1 MRESVQESE
10 HDKYKYNHFIF
21 ITMLV
26 LWGVFTISPL
36 ISYYFSLVV
45 LAFSPQIK
53 AITRKSLGL
62 LIVLSGTVYI
72 ASRDYNSA
80 TGDDITYVYY
90 PAYRAIFYGSDYFTA
105 FGGGFEFVLSSL
117 LKLLAIS
124 FDKPVDK
131 DIFTTIFVFLPYLIY
146 YIWLE
151 KFGLEYVHKDKKNL
165 CTSASLGIMGLLTLS
180 IQLRQGLATPILLLA
195 ISYYSRSKIKS
206 IFFTALSICTH
217 LTSIPILFII
227 NMFKGDSTK
236 NKTIALIFI
245 IVLVLAFQFIAGA
258 IVSGNLLGSASFK
271 FQYYTGD
278 DQLEGVR
285 ILSFFFALVIM
296 MIAGIFFFDTN
307 KELRKW
313 KSLII
318 WGGAA
323 YFVLLPI
330 PLASDRL
337 FMIMSV
343 FMMGYLLFLSFSRV
357 SNLFR
362 LLLVAY
368 FIYKFLMNGP
378 LMTVFGGFGDYTLWT
393 NYDWIGDYPL
403 YFWIK

>member
-1 MRESVQESE
+1 
-10 HDKYKYNHFIF
+10 
-21 ITMLV
+21 MLV

-36 ISYYFSLVV
+36 ISYYLSLVV

-53 AITRKSLGL
+53 AITRKLLGL

-72 ASRDYNSA
+72 ASRDYSSA
-80 TGDDITYVYY
+80 TGDDITNVYY
-90 PAYRAIFYGSDYFTA
+90 PAYKAIFYGSDYLTA

-117 LKLLAIS
+117 FKLLAIA

-131 DIFTTIFVFLPYLIY
+131 DIFTMTFVFLPYIIY

-151 KFGLEYVHKDKKNL
+151 KFGLEYIHKDKKNL
-165 CTSASLGIMGLLTLS
+165 CTAASLGIMGLLTLS

-206 IFFTALSICTH
+206 IFFTALSIFTH

-227 NMFKGDSTK
+227 NMFKGDSTR
-236 NKTIALIFI
+236 NKTIALVFI
-245 IVLVLAFQFIAGA
+245 VVLVLAFQFIVGA

-271 FQYYTGD
+271 FKYYTSD

-318 WGGAA
+318 WGGGA

-378 LMTVFGGFGDYTLWT
+378 LMSVFGGFGDYTLWT